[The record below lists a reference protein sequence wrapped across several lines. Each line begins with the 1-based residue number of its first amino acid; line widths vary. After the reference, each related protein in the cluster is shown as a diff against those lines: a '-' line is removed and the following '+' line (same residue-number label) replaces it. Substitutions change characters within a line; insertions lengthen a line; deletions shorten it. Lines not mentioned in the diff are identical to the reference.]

1 MTMLPSLT
9 KEDLRDLFPG
19 PENFLR
25 RRHIWQLVHGDV
37 ESQKSDCPVLDTS
50 GIDSP
55 PTPLLSSSSD
65 SNICSPT
72 PFNSPKA
79 KHKDCSG
86 ATKKVRLISPEYV
99 IYTDTELELAR
110 SAYFEKQRAGQDN
123 DYTMPKDLRCRLIR
137 NTVTSMIAIKRAS
150 EDDFKYPGPRE
161 LTAMAKRLVEY
172 YPMLRDKSTPS
183 TPEWEMLKKQL
194 LKRVQNVTTPKKKQ
208 GATPSRKGRRSLK
221 FQSSQETC
229 TEESDEPFS
238 SPTSVSSP
246 ASSVASSSASTVILE
261 KSTPS
266 TSQEDLL
273 SESPQSQA
281 RHYKTLQDM
290 YKTKNKPNKE
300 DVSQLLELEFQ
311 SRRAFIDSDVMK
323 EQDRPT
329 KILQAYPCFKELSHI
344 IDELHRILARGNPFF
359 TMELK
364 KRWLRFFNQAQFYG
378 VFKKFIGPPLQDQ
391 VKNALAVLKVLPQM
405 FPSHVGLPKR
415 LGHPSDALFHI
426 LTSAEDP
433 NTYLQSRPLV
443 SPVVIV
449 CETNCILAIGTV
461 PLLTFPK
468 EDLSESVMYLL
479 GCYYTFHLTYPKC
492 IGTLLSV
499 LQTDVLLDAIHE
511 KDMTTSYKKAMAEWR
526 KFHE

>member
-1 MTMLPSLT
+1 MDDDGASETYPEIDSVSASVLKAAGVKMTMLPSLT

-37 ESQKSDCPVLDTS
+37 ESQKSNCPVLDTS

-72 PFNSPKA
+72 PFNSPKP

-229 TEESDEPFS
+229 TEEI
-238 SPTSVSSP
+238 
-246 ASSVASSSASTVILE
+246 ASSSASTVILE

-364 KRWLRFFNQAQFYG
+364 KRWLRFFNQAQFSG

-468 EDLSESVMYLL
+468 EDLSES
-479 GCYYTFHLTYPKC
+479 
-492 IGTLLSV
+492 
-499 LQTDVLLDAIHE
+499 TDVLLDAIHE